1 MIFRNRKE
9 DMLTKTTLGFAV
21 ILPTASGAL
30 AARKTQN
37 IAPIHDL
44 YTVYN
49 PANAYV
55 GIDSDI
61 NIRFRLNRNWAQ
73 ES

>member
-1 MIFRNRKE
+1 MF
-9 DMLTKTTLGFAV
+9 TKTTVGFAV

-44 YTVYN
+44 YTVCN

-55 GIDSDI
+55 GTDSAI

>member
-1 MIFRNRKE
+1 MF
-9 DMLTKTTLGFAV
+9 TKTTLGFAV

-49 PANAYV
+49 RPTITSAP
-55 GIDSDI
+55 
-61 NIRFRLNRNWAQ
+61 IRISTSALD
-73 ES
+73 

>member
-1 MIFRNRKE
+1 MF
-9 DMLTKTTLGFAV
+9 TKTTLGFAV

-37 IAPIHDL
+37 IAPDPRPLHRL
-44 YTVYN
+44 Q

-55 GIDSDI
+55 GTNSDI
-61 NIRFRLNRNWAQ
+61 DIRFRLNRNRAQ